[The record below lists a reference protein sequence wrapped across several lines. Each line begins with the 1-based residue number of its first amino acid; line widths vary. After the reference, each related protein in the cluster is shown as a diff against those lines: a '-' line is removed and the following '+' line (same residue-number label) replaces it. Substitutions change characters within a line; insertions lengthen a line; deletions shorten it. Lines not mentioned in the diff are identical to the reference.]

1 MVRRGVGVIKVER
14 LHSAVK
20 RYAWRL
26 TALACWVY
34 GAIYVCGGGR
44 FLKRLDAALLSAILE
59 ILSNLGFA
67 PGRLAFFPAVIG
79 SLWLLFISAFSWSQM
94 AGLTLYV
101 FFGPLTAFLLLRYG
115 KVLEAAREQGRRTA
129 SSVRDL
135 TPARPVWTYA
145 LIVCLTAWFLLYGD
159 SPLRIPLIAA
169 IFLAGLLFSVRVYRT
184 FVYTALEDPTGMKW
198 IERYS
203 VVVTRQIKRLGDEIK
218 EKKAID
224 VKSLAI
230 SRGWWRRYQRI
241 LRFLSRW
248 LYGDAARNR
257 AALIVMFRYM
267 FNLCVVGSLAI
278 LFWALM
284 IRYSSGS
291 PMAKVGDSVLASASR
306 LIPGVP
312 EPVSLNYPN
321 WVKAGASVT
330 AWLVFVLYAGPVAS
344 LFPSLQER
352 YIRETAKLYTRLR
365 LSRTALYGPLNHLD
379 TVVRLLSERPEL
391 QGLVNL
397 VVFLKLHPDLKQLFQ
412 GEPEYP
418 RVLKERPDLVQ
429 ILTGTGLVL
438 PSLDDY
444 PTTSPSS
451 DGTHSVLDSLSS
463 APTHSETTVPTL
475 KNSGASIGH
484 SNAPRGAG
492 RGYYLWL
499 AFALGAFALFVHV
512 GRNSVEDE
520 GT

>member
-1 MVRRGVGVIKVER
+1 MVRRAIRGIQVAKFQSS
-14 LHSAVK
+14 LK

-26 TALACWVY
+26 TALSCWLHVT
-34 GAIYVCGGGR
+34 IYMFGGGK
-44 FLKRLDAALLSAILE
+44 FLKRLNAALFSLTLE
-59 ILSNLGFA
+59 VLSNLGFA
-67 PGRLAFFPAVIG
+67 PGHLSFLPFVMKL
-79 SLWLLFISAFSWSQM
+79 LWLLFITAFSWSQM
-94 AGLTLYV
+94 AGLALYV
-101 FFGPLTAFLLLRYG
+101 IFWPLTIFSLVRY
-115 KVLEAAREQGRRTA
+115 KEALQSAREQGRRKA
-129 SSVRDL
+129 NSVRDL

-145 LIVCLTAWFLLYGD
+145 LIVCLVAWFLLYGN
-159 SPLRIPLIAA
+159 SPLRIPLITA

-203 VVVTRQIKRLGDEIK
+203 AVVTRQIKRLGDEIK

-230 SRGWWRRYQRI
+230 SRWWWRRYQRI

-257 AALIVMFRYM
+257 AALVAMFRYM
-267 FNLCVVGSLAI
+267 FNLGAVGSLAI

-306 LIPGVP
+306 LVPGVP
-312 EPVSLNYPN
+312 EPVSINYPD

-352 YIRETAKLYTRLR
+352 YIKETAKLYTRLR

-379 TVVRLLSERPEL
+379 TVVRLLSEKPEL

-412 GEPEYP
+412 DEPDYP
-418 RVLKERPDLVQ
+418 RVLKEQPELVQ

-438 PSLDDY
+438 PNLDDY
-444 PTTSPSS
+444 PTPSSSS
-451 DGTHSVLDSLSS
+451 DGTHLALDSLSS
-463 APTHSETTVPTL
+463 APTHSEMAVPTL
-475 KNSGASIGH
+475 KDSGASIG
-484 SNAPRGAG
+484 NNIAPQGAG
-492 RGYYLWL
+492 GGHYLWL

-512 GRNSVEDE
+512 GRKSAEDE
-520 GT
+520 